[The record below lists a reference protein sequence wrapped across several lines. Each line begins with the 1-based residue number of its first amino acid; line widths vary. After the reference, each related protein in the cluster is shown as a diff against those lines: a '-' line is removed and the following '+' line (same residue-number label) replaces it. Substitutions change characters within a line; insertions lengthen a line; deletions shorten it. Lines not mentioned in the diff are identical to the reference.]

1 MKRYLIL
8 LTAVLSFYYNV
19 NSQNLSTKNIP
30 LPEHPRP
37 DFMRADWLNLNGYW
51 NFMFDKQNV
60 GETQKWFENP
70 SSFTKQI
77 LVPFPWGSKLS
88 EVANEADIAW
98 YARKVRIPEAWKN
111 KRIFVVVGASD
122 WTTKGW
128 FAGQAVG
135 SNRGGYTPFEFELTD
150 HINWGNE
157 QNLVFKVDDS
167 NLPYK
172 LSGKQGYGDVKG
184 FWQTVYLEARGSNY
198 IDMIHFTPDIDP
210 DSYRDKVKVEIALN
224 QPAGKNTEVKVKFNT
239 GDVQTYTAKIKK
251 GEQTAQFEITIPNA
265 HLWNL
270 DDPFLYDTEVSLS
283 EEGKQ
288 VDQVTTYFGMRKISV
303 TKLPGSDYTYIALNN
318 KPIYLQLTLD
328 QSYHPEGFYTFPSDE
343 FMRNEILLS
352 KQLGLNGNRI
362 HIKVEVPRKLYWAD
376 KLGLLIMA
384 DVPNS
389 WGEPDADMQKESE
402 FAMRGM
408 IKRDYNHPA
417 IFSWILYN
425 ETWGLFSTKDGKKA
439 YYPET
444 QEWVAGMYKK
454 AKNLDTSRLIE
465 DNSPCNNDH
474 VVTDMNSW
482 HAYLPGYEWKKELDA
497 IVAKTYPG
505 SKWNFIGGNTQGN
518 QPMLN
523 SECGNV
529 WGYEGSTGD
538 VDWSWDYHIMMNEF
552 RMHPKMCGWLYTEH
566 HDVINEWNGYYRF
579 DRTHKDTGIEELMPG
594 MTLNDLHNPY
604 YISTGSNLC
613 QTTMTSE
620 RVAVPLYLSVL
631 NDKLAATTL
640 VVKAELCGWDNL
652 GRFEVYSN
660 YILNTPY
667 TPWMTKDIG
676 KLTIQMPDKQ
686 SVAILRMTLETLSG
700 QILARNFTTF
710 KVSDGPSPR
719 NETMEKNGKQITLVR
734 FAPNTYINS
743 KWTQKQWN
751 VLDGLKVN
759 GAGSGFFE
767 YKVAI
772 PAKIKADALSSVRI
786 VAELSAKQLFGKDKK
801 GASKIEG
808 DYMTGKGTNDP
819 SLNPNS
825 YPMTDEK
832 KFPGIVKIFVNNQC
846 LGSFN
851 LEDDPADHRGIL
863 SWNSQKHDKTLKEAG
878 SYGYLIEANVP
889 TSIIRQSEGK
899 DLLIRFEVDAA
910 LSSGLAIYGE
920 NFGRYPI
927 DPTICFEMK

>member
-1 MKRYLIL
+1 MKNL
-8 LTAVLSFYYNV
+8 LSLFTIIFLFCFSA
-19 NSQNLSTKNIP
+19 NSQNSVTENIP

-37 DFMRADWLNLNGYW
+37 DFMRSDWLNLNGHW
-51 NFMFDKQNV
+51 NFMFDKENV

-70 SSFTKQI
+70 NAFTKKI

-98 YARKVRIPEAWKN
+98 YARKIEIPESWKN

-122 WTTKGW
+122 WTTTGW
-128 FAGQAVG
+128 LAGKPVG
-135 SNRGGYTPFEFELTD
+135 SNRGGYTPFEFELTSN
-150 HINWGNE
+150 ITWGSE

-167 NLPYK
+167 NLPFK
-172 LSGKQGYGDVKG
+172 LYGKQGYGDAKG

-198 IDMIHFTPDIDP
+198 FDMIHFTPDIDQG
-210 DSYRDKVKVEIALN
+210 KVKVEVSFN
-224 QPAGKNTEVKVKFNT
+224 QPAGKNTEIKVKFNT
-239 GDVQTYTAKIKK
+239 GEVQTFIAKVKM
-251 GEQTAQFEITIPNA
+251 GEKQTQFEIAIPNA
-265 HLWNL
+265 RLWNL
-270 DDPFLYDTEVSLS
+270 DDPFLYETEVTLAD
-283 EEGKQ
+283 EGKDMDE
-288 VDQVTTYFGMRKISV
+288 VSTYFGMRKISV
-303 TKLPGSDYTYIALNN
+303 TQLPGSDYPYIALNN
-318 KPIYLQLTLD
+318 KPIYLQLSLD
-328 QSYHPEGFYTFPSDE
+328 QSYHPDGFYTFPSDE
-343 FMRNEILLS
+343 FMRDEILLS
-352 KQLGLNGNRI
+352 KRIGLNGNRI

-425 ETWGLFSTKDGKKA
+425 ETWGLFSKKDGKRA

-444 QEWVAGMYKK
+444 QAWVADMYKK
-454 AKNLDTSRLIE
+454 AKSLDQSRLIE
-465 DNSPCNNDH
+465 DNSACNNDH
-474 VVTDMNSW
+474 VVTDLNSW
-482 HAYLPGYEWKKELDA
+482 HAYLPGYDWKKMLDETDA
-497 IVAKTYPG
+497 NTYPG
-505 SKWNFIGGNTQGN
+505 STWNYIGGNKQGN
-518 QPMLN
+518 EPMLN

-579 DRTHKDTGIEELMPG
+579 DRSHKFTGIEDLMPG

-604 YISTGSNLC
+604 YISTGSELC
-613 QTTMTSE
+613 QT
-620 RVAVPLYLSVL
+620 VVPSAKIEVPVYLSVL
-631 NDKLAATTL
+631 NDQLAATDL
-640 VVKAELCGWDNL
+640 IVKAELCGWDNL
-652 GRFEVYSN
+652 GRFETYSN
-660 YILNTPY
+660 YTLNTPY
-667 TPWMTKDIG
+667 TPWMTKNIG
-676 KLTIQMPDKQ
+676 KLSIQMPAKQ
-686 SVAILRMTLETLSG
+686 SVAVLRMSVETLSG
-700 QILARNFTTF
+700 QVLTRNFTTF
-710 KVSDGPSPR
+710 NIAKGPSSR
-719 NETMEKNGKQITLVR
+719 NETIQQNGKQVALVR
-734 FAPNTYINS
+734 FAPNTFTDS
-743 KWTQKQWN
+743 KWTLKQWN
-751 VLDGLKVN
+751 VLEGLKVN

-767 YKVAI
+767 YKVTL
-772 PAKIKADALSSVRI
+772 PASLKADDLSSARI
-786 VAELSAKQLFGKDKK
+786 IAELSAKQLFGKDKP
-801 GASKIEG
+801 GSTKIDG

-832 KFPGIVKIFVNNQC
+832 KFPSIVKIFVNGNC
-846 LGSFN
+846 LGSYN

-878 SYGYLIEANVP
+878 SYGYLVEA
-889 TSIIRQSEGK
+889 SIPSSLIKQSEGK
-899 DLLIRFEVDAA
+899 DLLIRFEVDSAFPG
-910 LSSGLAIYGE
+910 GLAIYGE

>member
-1 MKRYLIL
+1 MKNLPALFAIIFL
-8 LTAVLSFYYNV
+8 FCFSA
-19 NSQNLSTKNIP
+19 NSQTIQAENIP

-37 DFMRADWLNLNGYW
+37 DYQRADWLNLNGHW
-51 NFMFDKQNV
+51 NFMFDKENV
-60 GETQKWFENP
+60 GETKKWFENP
-70 SSFTKQI
+70 SSFTKKI

-88 EVANEADIAW
+88 EVENEADIAW
-98 YARKVRIPEAWKN
+98 YAHKVKIPEDWKN

-122 WTTKGW
+122 WTTTGW
-128 FAGQAVG
+128 FAGKPVG
-135 SNRGGYTPFEFELTD
+135 SNRGGYTPFEFELTSNV
-150 HINWGNE
+150 IWGSE

-167 NLPYK
+167 NLPFK
-172 LSGKQGYGDVKG
+172 LYGKQGYGDAKG
-184 FWQTVYLEARGSNY
+184 LWQTVYLEARGSNY
-198 IDMIHFTPDIDP
+198 LEMIHFTPDIDNN
-210 DSYRDKVKVEIALN
+210 KVKVEIALN
-224 QPAGKNTEVKVKFNT
+224 QPAGENTEIRLKFNT
-239 GDVQTYTAKIKK
+239 GEVQAFTARIEK
-251 GEQTAQFEITIPNA
+251 GDQSAQFEIAIPNA
-265 HLWNL
+265 RLWNL
-270 DDPFLYDTEVSLS
+270 DDPFLYETEVLLVD
-283 EEGKQ
+283 EGKYQ
-288 VDQVTTYFGMRKISV
+288 DQVSTYFGMRKISV
-303 TKLPGSDYTYIALNN
+303 TKLPGSDNPYVALNN
-318 KPIYLQLTLD
+318 KPVYLQLTLD
-328 QSYHPEGFYTFPSDE
+328 QSYHPDGFYTFPSDE

-352 KQLGLNGNRI
+352 KRIGLNGNRI

-425 ETWGLFSTKDGKKA
+425 ETWGLFSKKEGKRA

-444 QEWVAGMYKK
+444 QTWVADMYRK
-454 AKNLDTSRLIE
+454 AKSLDESRLIE

-474 VVTDMNSW
+474 VVTDLNSW
-482 HAYLPGYEWKKELDA
+482 HAYLPGYDWKKMLDET
-497 IVAKTYPG
+497 VANTYPG
-505 SKWNFIGGNTQGN
+505 STWNFIGGNKQGN

-529 WGYEGSTGD
+529 WGYDGSTGD

-579 DRTHKDTGIEELMPG
+579 DRSRKYTGIEELMPG
-594 MTLNDLHNPY
+594 MTINDLHNPF
-604 YISTGSNLC
+604 YISTGSELC
-613 QTTMTSE
+613 QTVVPS
-620 RVAVPLYLSVL
+620 AKIDVPLYLSVL
-631 NDKLAATTL
+631 NDKLAATKL
-640 VVKAELCGWDNL
+640 VIKAELCGWDYL

-660 YILNTPY
+660 YSLITDY
-667 TPWMTKDIG
+667 SPWMTKDIG
-676 KLTIQMPDKQ
+676 KLSIQMPGKQ
-686 SVAILRMTLETLSG
+686 SVDILRISLETFSG
-700 QILARNFTTF
+700 EILARNFTTF
-710 KVSDGPSPR
+710 KVSNGQSQR
-719 NETMEKNGKQITLVR
+719 NEMIQQNGKQITLVR
-734 FAPNTYINS
+734 FAPNTFINA
-743 KWTQKQWN
+743 KWTLKQWN

-767 YKVAI
+767 YQVALPEGLKV
-772 PAKIKADALSSVRI
+772 DELSSVRI
-786 VAELSAKQLFGKDKK
+786 IAELSAKQLFGKDKE
-801 GASKIEG
+801 GSSKITG

-832 KFPGIVKIFVNNQC
+832 KFQGMVKIFVNNTC
-846 LGSFN
+846 IGSFN

-878 SYGYLIEANVP
+878 SYGYLVEANIP
-889 TSIIRQSEGK
+889 TSVIRQNGVK
-899 DLLIRFEVDAA
+899 NLVIRFEVD
-910 LSSGLAIYGE
+910 SSFPGGLAIYGE

>member
-1 MKRYLIL
+1 MKRFLIL
-8 LTAVLSFYYNV
+8 FITVLSFSFSV
-19 NSQNLSTKNIP
+19 NSQNLSLKNIP

-37 DFMRADWLNLNGYW
+37 DFMRAEWLNLNGYW

-77 LVPFPWGSKLS
+77 LVPFPWGSQLS

-98 YARKVRIPEAWKN
+98 YARKVKIPEAWKN

-122 WTTKGW
+122 WTTTSW
-128 FAGQAVG
+128 FAGKSEG
-135 SNRGGYTPFEFELTD
+135 SNRGGYTPFEFELTANV
-150 HINWGNE
+150 IWGSE

-167 NLPYK
+167 NLPFK
-172 LSGKQGYGDVKG
+172 LFGKQGYGDVKG

-198 IDMIHFTPDIDP
+198 CDMIHFTPDIDNN
-210 DSYRDKVKVEIALN
+210 KVKVEIALN

-239 GDVQTYTAKIKK
+239 GDVQTLTAKIKK
-251 GEQTAQFEITIPNA
+251 GEHTAQFEIPIPNE

-270 DDPFLYDTEVSLS
+270 EDPFLYEAEVSLADD
-283 EEGKQ
+283 GKELDK
-288 VDQVTTYFGMRKISV
+288 VSTYFGMRKISV
-303 TKLPGSDYTYIALNN
+303 TKLPGSDYPYVALNN

-343 FMRNEILLS
+343 FMRNEILMS
-352 KQLGLNGNRI
+352 KQIGLNGNRI

-389 WGEPDADMQKESE
+389 WGEPDADMQKEFE

-425 ETWGLFSTKDGKKA
+425 ETWGLFSKKDGKRA

-444 QEWVAGMYKK
+444 QDWVAGMYQK
-454 AKNLDTSRLIE
+454 AKSLDPSRLIE
-465 DNSPCNNDH
+465 DNSACNNDH
-474 VVTDMNSW
+474 VVTDLNSW
-482 HAYLPGYEWKKELDA
+482 HSYLPGYDWKKILDET
-497 IVAKTYPG
+497 VANTYPG
-505 SKWNFIGGNTQGN
+505 SKWNFIGGNIQGN

-579 DRTHKDTGIEELMPG
+579 DRTHKFTGIEELMPG
-594 MTLNDLHNPY
+594 MTINDLHNPW
-604 YISTGSNLC
+604 YISTGSELC
-613 QTTMTSE
+613 KNVLPSAKIE
-620 RVAVPLYLSVL
+620 VPLYLSVL
-631 NDKLAATTL
+631 NDQLAATNL
-640 VVKAELCGWDNL
+640 IVKAELCGWDNL
-652 GRFEVYSN
+652 GQFEVYSN
-660 YILNTPY
+660 YSLNTPY

-676 KLTIQMPDKQ
+676 KLSIQMPGKQ
-686 SVAILRMTLETLSG
+686 SVAILRISLQTLSG
-700 QILARNFTTF
+700 QVLARNFTTF
-710 KVSDGPSPR
+710 KVSNGVSPR
-719 NETMEKNGKQITLVR
+719 NETIQQNSKEITLVR
-734 FAPNTYINS
+734 FAPNTFTQA

-767 YKVAI
+767 YKVAL
-772 PAKIKADALSSVRI
+772 PASIKADALSSVRI
-786 VAELSAKQLFGKDKK
+786 IAELSAKQLFGKDKE
-801 GASKIEG
+801 GLPKIEG

-832 KFPGIVKIFVNNQC
+832 KFPGIVKIFVNNTC

-878 SYGYLIEANVP
+878 SYGYLVEATLP

-910 LSSGLAIYGE
+910 FPCGLAIYGE

>member
-1 MKRYLIL
+1 MKRFLIL
-8 LTAVLSFYYNV
+8 FIAVLSWSLTVY
-19 NSQNLSTKNIP
+19 SQEQSLKSIP

-98 YARKVRIPEAWKN
+98 YARKVKIPEAWKN

-122 WTTKGW
+122 WTTLGW
-128 FAGQAVG
+128 FEGKLVG
-135 SNRGGYTPFEFELTD
+135 SNQGGYTPFEFELTS
-150 HINWGNE
+150 NVTWGKE

-167 NLPYK
+167 NLPFK
-172 LSGKQGYGDVKG
+172 LSGKQGYGDAKG

-198 IDMIHFTPDIDP
+198 LDLIHFTPDIDNN
-210 DSYRDKVKVEIALN
+210 KVKVELALN
-224 QPAGKNTEVKVKFNT
+224 QRAGQNTEVKVKFNT
-239 GDVQTYTAKIKK
+239 GDVQTFTAKIKK
-251 GEQTAQFEITIPNA
+251 GEKNAQFEIPIPNE

-270 DDPFLYDTEVSLS
+270 DDPFLYETEVTLND
-283 EEGKQ
+283 GKQ
-288 VDQVTTYFGMRKISV
+288 DMDQVTTYFGMRKISV
-303 TKLPGSDYTYIALNN
+303 TKLPGSDYPYVALNN

-343 FMRNEILLS
+343 FMKNEILLS
-352 KQLGLNGNRI
+352 KQIGLNGNRI

-389 WGEPDADMQKESE
+389 WGEPDADMQQESE

-425 ETWGLFSTKDGKKA
+425 ETWGLFSKRDGKRA

-444 QEWVAGMYKK
+444 QAWVAQMYQK
-454 AKNLDTSRLIE
+454 AKSLDQSRLIE
-465 DNSPCNNDH
+465 DNSACNNDH
-474 VVTDMNSW
+474 VVTDLNSW
-482 HAYLPGYEWKKELDA
+482 HAYLPGYEWKKMLDEN
-497 IVAKTYPG
+497 VANTYPG
-505 SKWNFIGGNTQGN
+505 SKWNFIGGNAQGN

-579 DRTHKDTGIEELMPG
+579 DRSHKFTGIEELMPG

-604 YISTGSNLC
+604 YISTGSELC
-613 QTTMTSE
+613 RNSMTSE
-620 RVAVPLYLSVL
+620 RVAVPVYLSVL
-631 NDKLAATTL
+631 NDQMAATNL
-640 VVKAELCGWDNL
+640 VIHAELCGWDNL

-660 YILNTPY
+660 YSLDTPY
-667 TPWMTKDIG
+667 TPWMTKEVG
-676 KLTIQMPDKQ
+676 KLTVQMPDKQ
-686 SVAILRMTLETLSG
+686 AVAVLRMSLETLSG
-700 QILARNFTTF
+700 EVLARNFTTF
-710 KVSDGPSPR
+710 NVSNGASPR
-719 NETMEKNGKQITLVR
+719 NETIEMNGKQVTLVR
-734 FAPNTYINS
+734 FAPNTFTAA
-743 KWTQKQWN
+743 KWSQKQWN

-767 YKVAI
+767 YKVAL
-772 PAKIKADALSSVRI
+772 PTGIKADQLSSVRI
-786 VAELSAKQLFGKDKK
+786 IAELSAKQLFGKDKE
-801 GASKIEG
+801 GSHLIDG
-808 DYMTGKGTNDP
+808 DYMAGKGTNDP

-832 KFPGIVKIFVNNQC
+832 KFPGRVKIFADNTC

-878 SYGYLIEANVP
+878 SYGYLVEATIP
-889 TSIIRQSEGK
+889 TSLIQPGK
-899 DLLIRFEVDAA
+899 EITLRFEVDSA
-910 LSSGLAIYGE
+910 LPNGLAIYGE
-920 NFGRYPI
+920 NFGRYPL
-927 DPTICFEMK
+927 DPTICLEMK